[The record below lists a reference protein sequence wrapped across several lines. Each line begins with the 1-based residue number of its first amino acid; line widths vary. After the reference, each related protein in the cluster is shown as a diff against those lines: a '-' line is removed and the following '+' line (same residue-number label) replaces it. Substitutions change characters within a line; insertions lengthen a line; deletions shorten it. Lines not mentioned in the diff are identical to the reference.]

1 MQSLLKILIKMDWTS
16 IYLKTSNLNVFILGT
31 GEVATRR
38 ANRFLDHGATVKLA
52 GSNLEQEL
60 IDKGAELCS
69 ADNIDDLVE
78 WADLVVVASS
88 DKDLCEYASKISGDK
103 LINRADF
110 PDRGNVIVPT
120 SFNIGDVE
128 ISIFTNGKSPL
139 MARQLRKKI
148 QSIITDDDII
158 EIELQ
163 DYARL
168 KLKDVVEDQKERRK
182 YLYGIFEDEKINDLI
197 KNNQIDEAKDCIDN
211 FIRGLHDT

>member
-38 ANRFLDHGATVKLA
+38 ANRFLDHGANVKLA
-52 GSNLEQEL
+52 GNDMEQEL
-60 IDKGAELCS
+60 LDKGAELCS
-69 ADNIDDLVE
+69 TEDVDELVE
-78 WADLVVVASS
+78 WADFVVVASGDEDLS
-88 DKDLCEYASKISGDK
+88 DYVSKISEGK

-120 SFNIGDVE
+120 SFEIGDVE

-148 QSIITDDDII
+148 QSIITDEDIM

-168 KLKDVVEDQKERRK
+168 KLKNVVEDQKERRE
-182 YLYGIFEDEKINDLI
+182 YLYGIFEDEKINDFI
-197 KNNQIDEAKDCIDN
+197 ENGKIDEAKSYIDN
-211 FIRGLHDT
+211 LIRGLE

>member
-16 IYLKTSNLNVFILGT
+16 IYLKTSDLNVFILGT

-38 ANRFLDHGATVKLA
+38 ANRFLDHGANVKLA
-52 GSNLEQEL
+52 GNNMEQEL
-60 IDKGAELCS
+60 ADKGAELCS
-69 ADNIDDLVE
+69 TEDVDELVE
-78 WADLVVVASS
+78 WADLVVVASGDEDLS
-88 DKDLCEYASKISGDK
+88 DYVSKISEGK

-110 PDRGNVIVPT
+110 PDKGNVIVPT
-120 SFNIGDVE
+120 SFEIGDVE

-148 QSIITDDDII
+148 QSIITDEDIM

-168 KLKDVVEDQKERRK
+168 KLKNVVEDQKERREC
-182 YLYGIFEDEKINDLI
+182 LYGIFEDEKINDYI
-197 KNNQIDEAKDCIDN
+197 KNGRIDEAKSYIDN
-211 FIRGLHDT
+211 LIRGLE

>member
-38 ANRFLDHGATVKLA
+38 ANRFLDHGANVKLA
-52 GSNLEQEL
+52 GNNMEQEL
-60 IDKGAELCS
+60 ADKGAELCS
-69 ADNIDDLVE
+69 AEDVDELVK
-78 WADLVVVASS
+78 WADLVVVASGDEDLS
-88 DKDLCEYASKISGDK
+88 DYVSKISEGK

-120 SFNIGDVE
+120 SFEIGDVE

-148 QSIITDDDII
+148 QSIITDEGIM

-168 KLKDVVEDQKERRK
+168 KLKNVVEDQKERRE
-182 YLYGIFEDEKINDLI
+182 YLYGIFEDEKINDFI
-197 KNNQIDEAKDCIDN
+197 EIGKIDEAKSYIDN
-211 FIRGLHDT
+211 LIRGLE